1 VIEIGVLGSLT
12 VSADGMPVPI
22 PGRRERCVLANLAL
36 CVGEVVP
43 MTALLDRLW
52 GDGAPRTAHKSV
64 QTAVANLRAAM
75 RGLCDEGEASGLRTE
90 GRGYRLLVDPRAVDV
105 VRFVSLAEF
114 GREALA
120 RSAGAEAL
128 EALSEA
134 LTLWRGTEPA
144 ELGDGTE
151 AAIEVQRLRER
162 RLEVLVD
169 RLDAELLVGR
179 HDAVLAELGSLCD
192 TWPHRERFHEL
203 LMLALYRSGRQAD
216 ALAVY
221 RRLRSCLVEEL
232 GIEPGSSAR
241 DLERRILDQDPGL
254 LPPPPHRLLAVRATT
269 ARPVTR
275 GRAGLRTLVGRD
287 DVLDELRASLDGRPL
302 VTLVGPGGIGKTSLA
317 KALAADVDDRVTVWC
332 GLSAVQDPE
341 ALVPA
346 LATEVGVRQTAG
358 VTMLEAVRDSLASG
372 PTLLVLDSC
381 EHLLD
386 AAVDVVDSLLAHCSS
401 LTVLATSRE
410 RLFLPGETVWPIE
423 GLALPGEGPDARH
436 APSVELF
443 AQRAAEADPHFDLAG
458 ALDAVSQICR
468 RLDGMPLAIELAA
481 SRVRA
486 LPPKEIA
493 KRLDNRFDL
502 LVGGRRTGEPRHRTL
517 RATVEWSHDLLG
529 ERQQRLFR
537 RLAVFAGPF
546 TLEGAEAVGARH
558 GLARAEIPALL
569 ADLVDKSM
577 VVVRHA
583 EPDTQ
588 YRLLDTLRAF
598 ANDELA
604 KAAEADMIE
613 RAYVAFHRSLVARLG
628 AQVLGPDEP
637 TAAARIRAGFDDI
650 RHAVTLARR
659 SQDLGALVDLVGGLG
674 GYLRFHQGWEA
685 SDWAAD
691 TLAMVERA
699 APDDHECL
707 TVLAGVAAW
716 SQWFAGDLVAAEEI
730 ATRALAASN
739 DVHAGTASVLA
750 ALAVVHMYNGLPEA
764 VPAAER
770 GLAVAL
776 DRGETFLAAYLTG
789 ALAITKAYAG
799 DPDAA
804 RDDLARQ
811 ATLVDALDNP
821 SARAWS
827 LYCQAEVAGDHDPE
841 RTVRLAR
848 EAAELARLARSNLLE
863 NVSRITALT
872 VAARHGLADGVRDEL
887 SALIN
892 RFQRDGA
899 WTHVYVLVWNLVEV
913 LARRGRFEE
922 AAVLLHASPA
932 RAPTPYG
939 DQLARLDRGRAEA
952 LAALTPET
960 FNAAATRGAGMT
972 REEVATYALEVLEG
986 TLADVIDVDSSAEQL
1001 A

>member
-1 VIEIGVLGSLT
+1 VIEIGVLGPLT
-12 VSADGMPVPI
+12 VSADGTPVAI

-36 CVGEVVP
+36 AVGEVVP
-43 MTALLDRLW
+43 MTTLIDRLW

-64 QTAVANLRAAM
+64 QTAVVNLRAAM
-75 RGLCDEGEASGLRTE
+75 RGTRAESGVPNLATE
-90 GRGYRLLVDPRAVDV
+90 GRAYRLLVDPHSVDIG
-105 VRFVSLAEF
+105 RFEFLAEA
-114 GREALA
+114 GRNALA
-120 RSAGAEAL
+120 RSAGADAL
-128 EALSEA
+128 GMLSQALM
-134 LTLWRGTEPA
+134 LWRGTEPA
-144 ELGDGTE
+144 ELGDGTS
-151 AAIEVQRLRER
+151 ATIEVQRLRER
-162 RLEVLVD
+162 RLEVLAD

-179 HDAVLAELGSLCD
+179 HGAVLAELGSLCR

-221 RRLRSCLVEEL
+221 GRLRSSLVEEL
-232 GIEPGSSAR
+232 GIEAGASAR
-241 DLERRILDQDPGL
+241 DLQRRVLDQDPGL
-254 LPPPPHRLLAVRATT
+254 LAPPHPQREPGATT
-269 ARPVTR
+269 GRPAT
-275 GRAGLRTLVGRD
+275 GLRAGLPALVGRD
-287 DVLDELRASLDGRPL
+287 DILDELRASLDSRPL

-317 KALAADVDDRVTVWC
+317 KALAADVDDRVVVWC
-332 GLSAVQDPE
+332 SLSAVQDPE

-346 LATEVGVRQTAG
+346 LATAVGVRRTAG
-358 VTMLEAVRDSLASG
+358 VTMLEAVQNSLASG

-386 AAVDVVDSLLAHCSS
+386 AAVDVVDSLLARCPA

-410 RLFLPGETVWPIE
+410 RLSLAGETVWPIE

-436 APSVELF
+436 AASVVLF
-443 AQRAAEADPHFDLAG
+443 AQRAVEADPHFDLGG

-486 LPPKEIA
+486 LPSKAIA
-493 KRLDNRFDL
+493 ERLDNRFDL
-502 LVGGRRTGEPRHRTL
+502 LVGGRRPGEPRHRTL

-529 ERQQRLFR
+529 ERQRRLFR

-546 TLEGAEAVGARH
+546 TLEAAEAVGACD
-558 GLARAEIPALL
+558 GLPAAEIAAVL

-577 VVVRHA
+577 VVVRHG
-583 EPDTQ
+583 EPDTR

-598 ANDELA
+598 ATDELA
-604 KAAEADMIE
+604 KAGESDAVE
-613 RAYVAFHRSLVARLG
+613 RAYVSFHRALVAQLG
-628 AQVLGPDEP
+628 EQVLGPAEP
-637 TAAARIRAGFDDI
+637 TAAARIRAGFDDV
-650 RHAVTLARR
+650 RHAVMLSRR

-685 SDWAAD
+685 SDWAVD
-691 TLAMVERA
+691 TLAMVERT
-699 APDDHECL
+699 APDDLECL

-730 ATRALAASN
+730 ANRALAAS
-739 DVHAGTASVLA
+739 DEIHAGTASVLA
-750 ALAVVHMYNGLPEA
+750 ALAVAHMYNGSPQA
-764 VPAAER
+764 VPVAER

-799 DPDAA
+799 YPDAA

-827 LYCQAEVAGDHDPE
+827 LYCQTEVAGDQDPE
-841 RTVRLAR
+841 RTVRVAR
-848 EAAELARLARSNLLE
+848 EAAELARVAGSNLLE
-863 NVSRITALT
+863 NVCRITAVT
-872 VAARHGLADGVRDEL
+872 VAARHGFAGDVRDEL
-887 SALIN
+887 IALIN

-899 WTHVYVLVWNLVEV
+899 WTHVQVLVWNLVEV
-913 LARRGRFEE
+913 LAGRGLWEE

-932 RAPTPYG
+932 GAPTPYG
-939 DQLARLDRGRAEA
+939 DQLARLDRGRAKARAA
-952 LAALTPET
+952 LAPET
-960 FNAAATRGAGMT
+960 FDAAAARGAGMT
-972 REEVATYALEVLEG
+972 REEVATYALAVLEARSP
-986 TLADVIDVDSSAEQL
+986 T
-1001 A
+1001 